1 MYPSDLR
8 LKENV
13 RSVEMALDKVNR
25 LRGITFSWNELGLE
39 YLTGDIEAT
48 LTLGPDASEAENQRL
63 WEEIQK
69 HRSAKLAG
77 NQIGFVAQEVEQ
89 VLPEVV
95 STDEEGYKFLD
106 YTKLTAVLVEAIK
119 EQNAQIQALSS
130 KVAALEA
137 V

>member
-1 MYPSDLR
+1 
-8 LKENV
+8 
-13 RSVEMALDKVNR
+13 MALDKVNR
-25 LRGITFSWNELGLE
+25 LHGITFSWNELGLE

-106 YTKLTAVLVEAIK
+106 YTKLTAVLLEAIK
-119 EQNAQIQALSS
+119 EQNAQIQALSTPIFAS
-130 KVAALEA
+130 L
-137 V
+137 